1 MWVGHKRGVASAPPY
16 RSSELRTFMLLLYF
30 IVVLS
35 YVVNRFSIVR
45 CLCNHLFY
53 ILLLYYLML

>member
-1 MWVGHKRGVASAPPY
+1 MKPCILWVGHKRGVASAPPH

-35 YVVNRFSIVR
+35 YVVNRFSIR
-45 CLCNHLFY
+45 PLFVQSLV
-53 ILLLYYLML
+53 LLIKF

>member
-1 MWVGHKRGVASAPPY
+1 MWVGHKRGVPSAQPH

-35 YVVNRFSIVR
+35 YVVNRFSIR
-45 CLCNHLFY
+45 PLFVQSLV
-53 ILLLYYLML
+53 LLIKF